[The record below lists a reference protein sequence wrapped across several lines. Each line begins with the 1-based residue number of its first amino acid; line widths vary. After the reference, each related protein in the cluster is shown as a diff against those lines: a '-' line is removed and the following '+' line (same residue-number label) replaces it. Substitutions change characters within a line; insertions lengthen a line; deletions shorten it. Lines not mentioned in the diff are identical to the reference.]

1 MSEYGYKILKTTNYN
16 IFKRLEGNR
25 PVPEQRVKKIISSI
39 KKVGYVISPVIVNE
53 NYEVIDGQG
62 RVEALKRLGL
72 PVFYIVDPGKG
83 IDECIAMNINQTN
96 WTMLD
101 YIKSHA
107 ETGNVSYQNILTLI
121 ERYGEYFKL
130 KVILYAV
137 NGKIEQ
143 AGLDLKEG
151 RLVCTDDTFA
161 KADRRLSWLMNF
173 ISPLKGIQGHV
184 EYYLQAMLFCYED
197 PEVDNERLI
206 QKITMLQ
213 ANLKPVTQIQQA
225 FEYIEDAYNNRSR
238 NKVYIKTNYRK
249 YLDGKYGWYD
259 SKYGKLYSDERT
271 RHDEI

>member
-107 ETGNVSYQNILTLI
+107 ETGNVSYKNILTLI

-151 RLVCTDDTFA
+151 RLVCTDDTLT

-173 ISPLKGIQGHV
+173 TSPLKGIQGHV
-184 EYYLQAMLFCYED
+184 EYYLQALLFCYED

-249 YLDGKYGWYD
+249 YMDGKYKWYDGKYGKIYNNE
-259 SKYGKLYSDERT
+259 G
-271 RHDEI
+271 